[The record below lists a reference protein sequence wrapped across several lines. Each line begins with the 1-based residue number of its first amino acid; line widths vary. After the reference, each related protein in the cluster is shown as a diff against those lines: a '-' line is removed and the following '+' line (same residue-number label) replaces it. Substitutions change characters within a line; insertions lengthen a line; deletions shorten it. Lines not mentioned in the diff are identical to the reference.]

1 MVIEEKLK
9 LNKFR
14 EVSIPKASD
23 MFARLGY
30 RNLPDNNY
38 TGDAETFEGRK
49 LDNLREQDEA
59 YRKYAEAKQQEE
71 LDKTA
76 EE

>member
-14 EVSIPKASD
+14 EVSIPKPSD
-23 MFARLGY
+23 MYARLGY
-30 RNLPDNNY
+30 RNLPDGNY
-38 TGDAETFEGRK
+38 TGEEEMFEGRK

-59 YRKYAEAKQQEE
+59 YRKYAESKQREKQE
-71 LDKTA
+71 KTPA
-76 EE
+76 E